1 MIASRLTASCT
12 NGHVPM
18 DSAYDI
24 YIAADVDALKADYA
38 QLRREYKHVVRE
50 NGLLEDEIKRLRERR
65 AYKEKDY
72 TWMTD

>member
-1 MIASRLTASCT
+1 MIAWKSTARHT
-12 NGHVPM
+12 NGAPM

-24 YIAADVDALKADYA
+24 YIAADVDELKAAYA
-38 QLRREYKHVVRE
+38 QLWRDYKHVMRR
-50 NGLLEDEIKRLRERR
+50 NALLEDEIRRLRERR

>member
-1 MIASRLTASCT
+1 MIAWKSTVIHT
-12 NGHVPM
+12 NGAPM

-24 YIAADVDALKADYA
+24 YIAADVDELKAAYA
-38 QLRREYKHVVRE
+38 QLWRDYKRVVRE

-65 AYKEKDY
+65 AYKEKDF

>member
-1 MIASRLTASCT
+1 
-12 NGHVPM
+12 M

-24 YIAADVDALKADYA
+24 YIAADVDNLKAAYA
-38 QLRREYKHVVRE
+38 QLWRDYKYVMRR
-50 NGLLEDEIKRLRERR
+50 NALLEDEIRRLRERR